1 MKKILP
7 LCSLICLFSG
17 VAYGMD
23 VAQWMRDNGL
33 TGEIC
38 GGPSPDGTVTPGC
51 WEPKTKQSEPYCRA
65 GECRAPHARR
75 SGCVYWGSQVGDR
88 DGVLGHTEE
97 ECGCAATCCEEGY
110 YLWIWTNKGTCKWS
124 MGICYSEEEMKGK
137 CKCGTCSEGY
147 ECKPNIVKLECGMGF
162 EDCSCQ
168 PINDNVVVT
177 RDDPKPSEKCPD
189 GTTGNWP
196 YCVCKD
202 KSKRWDKDKK
212 ECVPKCP
219 DPDMVYNDQT
229 DKCEC
234 KDKNKIPENGK
245 CVAGEECYWEND
257 LQIYCDCGVTLTEH
271 QHFPVTKKFLKDMDI
286 LSCDDLK
293 QKFRAAHASDQ
304 DMKIALNTPS
314 STFAGDR
321 MTYALEMRKKI
332 CELAC
337 PSVRTSSG
345 AEQRTMVVAYN
356 PSATSTEAGPSKADI
371 DSAKSVLDAAF
382 SGEGSVWK
390 DKEGKFNK
398 ARLASDLTAGVVL
411 GTVGGVVSGVVIK
424 KKQIE
429 KGFEALHCTVGGQK
443 VADWGDEFMVGF
455 RR

>member
-38 GGPSPDGTVTPGC
+38 GGPSPDGKVTPGC

-65 GECRAPHARR
+65 GECSAPHARR

-88 DGVLGHTEE
+88 DSVLGHTEE
-97 ECGCAATCCEEGY
+97 ECGCAATCCEEDY
-110 YLWIWTNKGTCKWS
+110 YLWIWTNKGTCEWN

-137 CKCGTCSEGY
+137 CKCGTCPDGQ
-147 ECKPNIVKLECGMGF
+147 ECKPNIVKLDCGMGF
-162 EDCSCQ
+162 KDCSCQ
-168 PINDNVVVT
+168 PINDNVGMP
-177 RDDPKPSEKCPD
+177 DSPKPSEKCPD

-196 YCVCKD
+196 DCVCKD

-234 KDKNKIPENGK
+234 KDKNKILENGK
-245 CVAGEECYWEND
+245 CVEGEECYWNAT
-257 LQIYCDCGVTLTEH
+257 LYVNCKNNPNNPCDRQFFEI
-271 QHFPVTKKFLKDMDI
+271 QKFPIDEKFKEELNI
-286 LSCDDLK
+286 QSCDDLI
-293 QKFRAAHASDQ
+293 QKFENKDGYYIPLSQR
-304 DMKIALNTPS
+304 LGNT
-314 STFAGDR
+314 TIEHLVLTD
-321 MTYALEMRKKI
+321 KI

-337 PSVRTSSG
+337 GEKPVSDKTQVNINVNYQQNNTPG
-345 AEQRTMVVAYN
+345 ETW
-356 PSATSTEAGPSKADI
+356 PSKADI